1 MSISR
6 SSPRQREP
14 KAPPC
19 TARCTQG
26 AFLRALGIETR
37 AAALKRRATPAQAED
52 VERALARLT
61 GAGPDGMGE
70 LFKAICIADPRLP
83 PPPGFAAPE
92 VAA

>member
-1 MSISR
+1 V
-6 SSPRQREP
+6 
-14 KAPPC
+14 
-19 TARCTQG
+19 
-26 AFLRALGIETR
+26 
-37 AAALKRRATPAQAED
+37 RATPAQAED

-70 LFKAICIADPRLP
+70 LFKAICIADPALP